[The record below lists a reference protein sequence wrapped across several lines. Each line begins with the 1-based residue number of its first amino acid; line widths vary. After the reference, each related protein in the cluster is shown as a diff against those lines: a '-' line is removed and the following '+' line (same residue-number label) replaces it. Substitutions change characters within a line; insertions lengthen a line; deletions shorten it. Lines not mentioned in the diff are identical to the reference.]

1 MCKAHSRPR
10 EQLHAA
16 DVTCCG
22 KHVTGRWLL
31 VSRRSMLRFV
41 GANNTLAKYIQG
53 TWSLGLFLKKGFG
66 HENGTQIKLLKL
78 QALVSEL
85 LKTSLLEMF

>member
-10 EQLHAA
+10 EQLDAA
-16 DVTCCG
+16 NVTCYG
-22 KHVTGRWLL
+22 KHMTRGWLF
-31 VSRRSMLRFV
+31 VSRRNMLSFV

-53 TWSLGLFLKKGFG
+53 IWSLGLFLKKGSG
-66 HENGTQIKLLKL
+66 HENGMQIKLLKL

-85 LKTSLLEMF
+85 LKTSLSEMF